1 MSALRLCF
9 LANAKRLPQG
19 QIGVTSA
26 EAELNA
32 QERAIVDLLNERGP
46 LGRPQIGGA
55 LRIGRMSA
63 LRSLKK
69 LAEGG
74 VVAVEGRGRGTKYR
88 V

>member
-1 MSALRLCF
+1 M
-9 LANAKRLPQG
+9 
-19 QIGVTSA
+19 
-26 EAELNA
+26 

-46 LGRPQIGGA
+46 LGRVQIEGA

-69 LAEGG
+69 LAEDG

-88 V
+88 L